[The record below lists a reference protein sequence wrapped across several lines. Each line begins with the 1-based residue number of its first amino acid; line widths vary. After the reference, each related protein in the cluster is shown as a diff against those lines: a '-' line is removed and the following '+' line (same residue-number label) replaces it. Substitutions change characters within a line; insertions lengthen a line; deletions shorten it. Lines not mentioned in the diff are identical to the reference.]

1 MRFFYRDGVKIV
13 NGEFVSGSTMY
24 YERIEGDNV
33 NHTVPIEVEI
43 VNASVADGTG
53 QVFNNQRDLMTA
65 SRYKADRRM
74 EFPSIAE
81 QLDSL
86 YHEIIVSGSLTSSGS
101 WAQSIRAVK
110 DANPKPTG
118 SA

>member
-1 MRFFYRDGVKIV
+1 MKLFYIDDDIR
-13 NGEFVSGSTMY
+13 
-24 YERIEGDNV
+24 YEVI
-33 NHTVPIEVEI
+33 I
-43 VNASVADGTG
+43 SADGKT
-53 QVFNNQRDLMTA
+53 QNQIITPVDDVQALVDSGDAVVYDTVHELLETIEYA
-65 SRYKADRRM
+65 SNRRN
-74 EFPSIAE
+74 EYPDIEE